1 MATRRD
7 DARHEIDA
15 AELAR
20 VFAVTPETGMATGN
34 AMHHAIPVRDTGA
47 TPHPDLE
54 MVKRFAGYGAELAGL
69 KALCAGDVL
78 NLVISDRRARRAPS
92 IQH

>member
-1 MATRRD
+1 
-7 DARHEIDA
+7 
-15 AELAR
+15 
-20 VFAVTPETGMATGN
+20 MATGN

-78 NLVISDRRARRAPS
+78 NLVISDRRARRRRPS
-92 IQH
+92 STENGHADATLIPRTSRAC

>member
-1 MATRRD
+1 
-7 DARHEIDA
+7 
-15 AELAR
+15 
-20 VFAVTPETGMATGN
+20 MATGN

-78 NLVISDRRARRAPS
+78 NLVISDRQVRRRRPSSTENGHADATLIPRTSRAC
-92 IQH
+92 

>member
-1 MATRRD
+1 
-7 DARHEIDA
+7 
-15 AELAR
+15 
-20 VFAVTPETGMATGN
+20 MATGN

-47 TPHPDLE
+47 TPNPDLE

-78 NLVISDRRARRAPS
+78 NLVISDRRARRRRPS
-92 IQH
+92 STENGHADATLIPRTSRAC